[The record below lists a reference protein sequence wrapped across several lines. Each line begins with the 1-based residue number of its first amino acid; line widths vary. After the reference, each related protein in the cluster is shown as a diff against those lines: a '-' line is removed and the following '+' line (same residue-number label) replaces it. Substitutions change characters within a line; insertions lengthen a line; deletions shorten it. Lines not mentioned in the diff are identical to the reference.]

1 MWKKIFKKYRIYL
14 IVGVILAVSAG
25 LFFFF
30 KEKEQGTGKS
40 RTITEVTCAFQ
51 KPISKL
57 GSAVEYLWTTLVKF
71 AYLKYDNEK
80 LHKELSSMAFQSN
93 QLVEAEKENE
103 RLKKLLDYKRKIFY
117 KTKMAKVVGR
127 DLNNYFG
134 ILTVDLGERD
144 GVVMD
149 MPVIN
154 PEGVVGKIIEV
165 YPEYSLVM
173 LLTDYKSGISGI
185 IQKARSVGTVTGSG
199 NGRCKMKYLAVNDDV
214 KTGDAIVT
222 SGDGKFPKGL
232 LIGKISD
239 VRPAS
244 DSMSLDIDVIPEV
257 NVLKLEE
264 VLIVFKE

>member
-1 MWKKIFKKYRIYL
+1 MWKKLFNKYRVY
-14 IVGVILAVSAG
+14 VILLLILVVSAG

-30 KEKEQGTGKS
+30 KGKEQGLGKS
-40 RTITEVTCAFQ
+40 RAVSEVVYALQ

-57 GSAVEYLWTTLVKF
+57 GNAAEYIWNVVIKF

-80 LHKELSSMAFQSN
+80 LNKELSTMAYQSN

-103 RLKKLLDYKRKIFY
+103 RLKKLLDYKRKVSY
-117 KTKMAKVVGR
+117 KTNMAKVVGR
-127 DLNNYFG
+127 DLSNYFG
-134 ILTVDLGERD
+134 IITVDLGERD
-144 GVVMD
+144 GVVVD
-149 MPVIN
+149 MPVIT

-185 IQKARSVGTVTGSG
+185 IQKPRPVGTVTGAG
-199 NGRCKMKYLAVNDDV
+199 NGMCKMMHLSVNEEV
-214 KTGDAIVT
+214 KAGDYIVT
-222 SGDGKFPKGL
+222 SGIGKFPKGL
-232 LIGKISD
+232 LIGKITD

-244 DSMSLDIDVIPEV
+244 DSMSLDIDVVPSV